1 MQTNF
6 FSNKF
11 LEAIWKKVTKY
22 NLAPTTIGRSKDV
35 DDSSNLSQVIT
46 KKLELIIIPLNRNK
60 LS

>member
-35 DDSSNLSQVIT
+35 DDSSNLSQVTT